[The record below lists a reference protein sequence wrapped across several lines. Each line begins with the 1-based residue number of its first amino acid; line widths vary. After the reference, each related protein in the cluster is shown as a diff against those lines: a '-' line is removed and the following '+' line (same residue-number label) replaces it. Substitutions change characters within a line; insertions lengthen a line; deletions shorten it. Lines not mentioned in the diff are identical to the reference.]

1 MAISNGAGGYQLG
14 DGNLGEAVMG
24 YASAPVTATDTA
36 TLTAAQVLNGIILAT
51 PTAAASYTLPT
62 VALLEAALP
71 SANVG
76 NTVDFVIVNLASNS
90 SYDITLVAGTGWTI
104 TGGGVVVVQ
113 ELSSAQF
120 RGRKTGDGTW
130 QLYRIA

>member
-14 DGNLGEAVMG
+14 DGNLGEATMG

-51 PTAAASYTLPT
+51 PTAAANYTLPT

-76 NTVDFVIVNLASNS
+76 NTIDFVIVNLASSN
-90 SYDITLVAGTGWTI
+90 YDITLVTSTGWTI
-104 TGGGVVVVQ
+104 TGGGVTVVQ

-120 RGRKTGDGTW
+120 RARKTGDGTW